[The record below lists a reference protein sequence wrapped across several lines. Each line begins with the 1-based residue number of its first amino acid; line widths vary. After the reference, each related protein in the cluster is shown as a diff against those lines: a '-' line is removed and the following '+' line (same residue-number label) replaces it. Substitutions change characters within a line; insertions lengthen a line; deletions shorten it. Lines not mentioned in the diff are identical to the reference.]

1 MSQGSLASETGA
13 IPIASSLAKLKVMI
27 FTIEVD
33 DNAKDMVIAF
43 TSALKMMFH
52 GVRVEISDNDT
63 SGHDDVSTRDLLV
76 NNIFRD
82 DMFTSNDLLV
92 RLRQTI
98 ANAISQ
104 GDADR
109 IDLTHANEWYWLYA
123 GLLDA
128 GFLETRS
135 NRENAV
141 TDIGFVRQIALWFP
155 DLLDVNNKKK
165 IRQICNGMS
174 TERTK
179 WTMNGKLISLVD
191 IEANKRRLT
200 AMKETKVSRIVSVAY
215 QGLYVPLMKLKADWI

>member
-1 MSQGSLASETGA
+1 M
-13 IPIASSLAKLKVMI
+13 
-27 FTIEVD
+27 
-33 DNAKDMVIAF
+33 
-43 TSALKMMFH
+43 
-52 GVRVEISDNDT
+52 SDNYHYEDGANHYDHKRVLHIDKVQGADLQQLVRT
-63 SGHDDVSTRDLLV
+63 FFKDDAEEAEVVDEIKETDVIGGDLLA

-92 RLRQTI
+92 KLRRTI

-141 TDIGFVRQIALWFP
+141 TDIGFVRQMALWFP
-155 DLLDVNNKKK
+155 DLLDVDDKKK
-165 IRQICNGMS
+165 IRQICNGLS